1 VSYLF
6 FLYFL
11 SGRTGLGMAAIARTD
26 GWHPFFLD
34 RLYGV
39 VYANSAELL
48 KIGNTALWF
57 LPCLF
62 VMQAG
67 FLLIHRATG
76 GHAGRIWAVLVCL
89 SLFAYYEIA
98 WRAATLP
105 WSIDRACRDMVFF
118 GLGWSLAGMQRAGK
132 LLLPESVTVRAGI
145 WAAGTAV
152 AAAAGLLQ
160 GTVRFGKLSA
170 LYRGC
175 VSGTAAWLAVAPLVR
190 VKALAFLGRSALI
203 IFGLH
208 LLGQHLAAGTL
219 SAAAGLFTSS
229 AVVVMNDTLYAGI
242 ISLLEIL
249 ITLPFAV
256 LLTRA
261 LPGTFGGRRPGGPD
275 RGSPQDTR
283 HGGARRPMAIDSKIA
298 FLGGGNMAEALIKGM
313 LAAGV
318 AKPDT
323 IIVNDVSADRLDHLQ
338 KAYGIIAQ
346 KSQKD
351 AVSAPASSCCA

>member
-1 VSYLF
+1 MAQERGRQEWLDVLKGFGILFVVLGHALADGGLKTYIYAFHMPLFFFVSGYLFDAEGVRGYGAFIGRRFRSLIVPYLLFALVSYLF

-132 LLLPESVTVRAGI
+132 LLLPESVIVRAGI

-160 GTVRFGKLSA
+160 GTVRFGNYLLFIA
-170 LYRGC
+170 AA
-175 VSGTAAWLAVAPLVR
+175 VSGIAAWLAVAPLVR

-219 SAAAGLFTSS
+219 SAAAGLFTTS

-249 ITLPFAV
+249 ITLPFVV

-261 LPGTFGGRRPGGPD
+261 LPGTFGG
-275 RGSPQDTR
+275 PQ
-283 HGGARRPMAIDSKIA
+283 
-298 FLGGGNMAEALIKGM
+298 
-313 LAAGV
+313 AGR
-318 AKPDT
+318 A
-323 IIVNDVSADRLDHLQ
+323 
-338 KAYGIIAQ
+338 
-346 KSQKD
+346 
-351 AVSAPASSCCA
+351 